1 MDPIVFLVKNEKG
14 LFGFGFF
21 ISYLFLETPNII
33 YKGNKNSNYIKKFD
47 SKCYNHNSKEV
58 SCEEN
63 NVNK

>member
-1 MDPIVFLVKNEKG
+1 MNKQLEYYFLG
-14 LFGFGFF
+14 TLIIGIFF
-21 ISYLFLETPNII
+21 SYLFLETPNII
-33 YKGNKNSNYIKKFD
+33 YKGSKNSKYVKKFD

>member
-1 MDPIVFLVKNEKG
+1 MNKQLEYYFLG
-14 LFGFGFF
+14 TLIIGIL

-33 YKGNKNSNYIKKFD
+33 YKGNKNSKHIKKFD